1 MKREDLVG
9 TPKHTF
15 RRRPFAVIAS
25 LLITVLTVAACGA
38 DGESGSPS
46 ATEPIRILALL
57 ATSGL
62 AAPAGAPLLAGVNAA
77 ADVVNANGGV
87 NGRKVEVKTLNTQS
101 DPTRAV
107 SLFQSEVAS
116 SKPDLVFAGTSSSE
130 IVALA
135 AATTAAKVPVVCPNQ
150 ASAAGDAAQN
160 PYIFSGAGAS
170 DVQSRFFAKQ
180 FKDAGYTDAGLLLPN
195 SAVGEAQEAPYAK
208 AFKDLGLN
216 LRIEKYGAADLD
228 MSAPLTRLRD
238 AGSQAVVFFSV
249 GPAGGYIIKSR
260 AKIGFDVPFYGDSA
274 VATGNISGL
283 FTAEEAE
290 GVVLNAYQVS
300 VAQTEAETLPGK
312 KKLVATLAEE
322 KITYTTP
329 LLTYA
334 LSYDTVLAAMNAFI
348 TAGGKTD
355 DPDGWRAAME
365 NNPTAPFEPAMSS
378 KFDWTKDSH
387 FRGDPGPYVLI
398 PANTPLVNG
407 QYDVL

>member
-1 MKREDLVG
+1 MGK
-9 TPKHTF
+9 PKNTW
-15 RRRPFAVIAS
+15 RRRPFAAVAS

-38 DGESGSPS
+38 DGEGGAQSE
-46 ATEPIRILALL
+46 TEPIRILALL
-57 ATSGL
+57 ATSGIS
-62 AAPAGAPLLAGVNAA
+62 APSGEPLLAGVKAA

-107 SLFQSEVAS
+107 SLFQGEVAA

-130 IVALA
+130 LVALA
-135 AATTAAKVPVVCPNQ
+135 AATTAAKVPVICPNQ
-150 ASAAGDAAQN
+150 AAAAGDAATN

-170 DVQSRFFAKQ
+170 VVQSQYFAKL
-180 FKDAGYTDAGLLLPN
+180 FKDKGYTNAGLLVPN

-208 AFKDLGLN
+208 AFQDLGLT

-238 AGSQAVVFFSV
+238 AGTQAVVFFSV

-260 AKIGFDVPFYGDSA
+260 AKIGFDAPFYGDSA

-300 VAQTEAETLPGK
+300 VAQTDAEMLPGK
-312 KKLVATLAEE
+312 KKLIATLAEE
-322 KITYTTP
+322 NVTYTTP

-334 LSYDTVLAAMNAFI
+334 LSYDTVLASMNAFI
-348 TAGGKTD
+348 AVGKTD

-365 NNPTAPFEPAMSS
+365 NNPTTPFDPAMSS

-398 PANTPLVNG
+398 PASTQLVNG